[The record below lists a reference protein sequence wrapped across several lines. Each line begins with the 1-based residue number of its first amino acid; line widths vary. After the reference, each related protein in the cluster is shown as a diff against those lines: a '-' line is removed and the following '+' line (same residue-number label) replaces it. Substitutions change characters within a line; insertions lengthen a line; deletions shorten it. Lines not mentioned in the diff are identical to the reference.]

1 MTPNEIKQD
10 FESAIIKHLLFKT
23 KLRSFLYGNSYAEGS
38 LRDPDQCALGHWI
51 TNRWAGAYVHV
62 PEMATLD
69 AAHRRLHR
77 DAVVLMDHRLAGR
90 PDAAAAGLP
99 AVLIQAEAIVGI
111 LRAIERTLRIE
122 A

>member
-10 FESAIIKHLLFKT
+10 FESAVTKHVLFKA
-23 KLRSFLYGNSYAEGS
+23 KLRSFLYGNGYAEGP

-51 TNRWAGAYVHV
+51 ADRRAGAYVHV
-62 PEMATLD
+62 PEMANLD

-77 DAVVLMDHRLAGR
+77 DAALLMDLRLAGR
-90 PDAAAAGLP
+90 PEAAADGLP
-99 AVLIQAEAIVGI
+99 AVLAQAESIAA
-111 LRAIERTLRIE
+111 LLQTIERTLRTE

>member
-1 MTPNEIKQD
+1 MTPNAIKQD
-10 FESAIIKHLLFKT
+10 FESAVTKHFLFKT
-23 KLRSFLYGNSYAEGS
+23 KLRSFLYGNDYTEGP

-51 TNRWAGAYVHV
+51 AERRVGAYAQV
-62 PEMATLD
+62 PAMADLD

-77 DAVVLMDHRLAGR
+77 DAALLMDHRLAGR

-99 AVLIQAEAIVGI
+99 AVLAQAESIADL
-111 LRAIERTLRIE
+111 LRTIERTLRTE

>member
-10 FESAIIKHLLFKT
+10 FESAVIKHVLFKT
-23 KLRSFLYGNSYAEGS
+23 KLRSFLYGNGYAEGP

-51 TNRWAGAYVHV
+51 AERRARAYVHM

-77 DAVVLMDHRLAGR
+77 DAAVLMDHRLAGR

-99 AVLIQAEAIVGI
+99 AVLVQAEGIAGI
-111 LRAIERTLRIE
+111 LRTIERTLRTE

>member
-10 FESAIIKHLLFKT
+10 FESAMTRHLSFKT
-23 KLRSFLYGNSYAEGS
+23 KLRSFLYGNGYDEGP
-38 LRDPDQCALGHWI
+38 LRDPDQCSLGHWI
-51 TNRWAGAYVHV
+51 AERRAGAYKDV

-69 AAHRRLHR
+69 AAHRHIHR
-77 DAVVLMDHRLAGR
+77 DANVLMDHRLAGR

-99 AVLIQAEAIVGI
+99 AVLAQAEGI
-111 LRAIERTLRIE
+111 ADLLRTIERTLRTE